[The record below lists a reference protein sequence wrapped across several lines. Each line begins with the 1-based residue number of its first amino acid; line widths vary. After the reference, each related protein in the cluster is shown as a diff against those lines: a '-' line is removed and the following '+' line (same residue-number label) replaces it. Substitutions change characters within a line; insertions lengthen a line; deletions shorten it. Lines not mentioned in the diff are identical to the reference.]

1 MRAPESAAIVLAEL
15 RRSGIRIELDDF
27 GTGWSGLSTLRDLAV
42 DGLKIDHS
50 FVSRIL
56 TDPTALAI
64 VHGVAAVAADLG
76 IEVIYEG
83 IEDQAVEDFLRTS
96 FGGYGQ
102 GFAIAR
108 PMPIED
114 LVRWSAL
121 RDVPV
126 DPAAIP

>member
-1 MRAPESAAIVLAEL
+1 MLAEL

-42 DGLKIDHS
+42 DGLKIDYS

>member
-1 MRAPESAAIVLAEL
+1 
-15 RRSGIRIELDDF
+15 
-27 GTGWSGLSTLRDLAV
+27 
-42 DGLKIDHS
+42 
-50 FVSRIL
+50 
-56 TDPTALAI
+56 
-64 VHGVAAVAADLG
+64 VAAVAADLG